1 MLNKEQIL
9 QDWKYKGYAII
20 DMLSEQEADDVIN
33 ELNRLRVARNASD
46 SKWSEYEPYMHPH
59 KESQMI
65 EKIFGHP
72 AAIEAMELTLNTEV
86 QGVQTFKPP
95 GELGRDAHQDGF
107 YSQAGWNK
115 IANIS
120 ISLDDSDES
129 NGGLWVYEG
138 SHFLPLLDLEID
150 EDRVKTNP
158 GQWRNERGKAS
169 KMPEGHNFP
178 KVYAKMKKGQAML
191 IHSHVVHGSDTNTG
205 NTFRHSILSGYMQK
219 GGYLRQG
226 EHMKR
231 EPVDVYALCNKH
243 WSARI
248 SHDLGGSVIHGL

>member
-1 MLNKEQIL
+1 MLTENAIL
-9 QDWKYKGYAII
+9 DWKYKGYAIVDLI
-20 DMLSEQEADDVIN
+20 TAPEADAITT
-33 ELNRLRVARNASD
+33 ELNALRMARNAKD
-46 SKWSEYEPYMHPH
+46 TKWAQYEPYMHPH
-59 KESQMI
+59 KESLLI
-65 EKIFGHP
+65 EKVFGHP
-72 AAIEAMELTLNTEV
+72 RAIEYMELLLGTEI
-86 QGVQTFKPP
+86 QGVQTWAYFKPP

-150 EDRVKTNP
+150 EERVKSNP
-158 GQWRNERGKAS
+158 GHCRNERGKAS

-178 KVYAKMKKGQAML
+178 KVYATLKKGQAML
-191 IHSHVVHGSDTNTG
+191 IHSHVVHGSDTNAG

-231 EPVDVYALCNKH
+231 EPVDVYALRDKH
-243 WSARI
+243 WK
-248 SHDLGGSVIHGL
+248 